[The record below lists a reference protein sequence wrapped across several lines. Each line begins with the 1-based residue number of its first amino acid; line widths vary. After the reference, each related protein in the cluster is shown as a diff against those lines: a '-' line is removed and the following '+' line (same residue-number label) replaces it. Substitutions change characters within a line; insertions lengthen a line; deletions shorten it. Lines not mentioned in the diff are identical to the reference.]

1 MSQSD
6 SRATFFRQSGW
17 MAFAAMGGGVFNL
30 LASLVVFK
38 MGAEVNAFDTAL
50 AALAIL
56 GMPALGMQAAFA
68 TQAAVAESPAQLSA
82 LAAMMRSAFLWIG
95 AGWLAMASVCFAF
108 SNHII
113 QLYHLGNST
122 ILLVFLAMLLVTWW
136 TPISNGVLQGRQ
148 DFLWFGIGTLLNG
161 TGRFAVLAVA
171 IYVFKLGAVGTLLG
185 ALAGSLAV
193 LFLVVWRTVDVMRQ
207 PTAKT
212 EWRDFL
218 RRAIPLTLGL
228 GGLVLLMQADA
239 LIVREK
245 LLSQMTDAE
254 TVGYTAARRI
264 GQVLVFVV
272 GAIVAV
278 MYPKV
283 ARGLKSAEGS
293 DALKLTV
300 GLTAVISVLGA
311 IVTSVIPQFPL
322 RILAG
327 GNALPESAKLVVAYV
342 WALAPLAISNVLVWN
357 LMARERF
364 RTVPVL
370 MLIAGGYWFA
380 LRAFS
385 DRLLTVVTVVGVFST
400 TMMVVSGILT
410 ILDYRKNRKAPV
422 ASAVN
427 A

>member
-1 MSQSD
+1 MSHSD

-56 GMPALGMQAAFA
+56 GMPALGIQAAFA
-68 TQAAVAESPAQLSA
+68 TQAAVAERQDQIDT
-82 LAAMMRSAFLWIG
+82 LAATMRSTYWWIG
-95 AGWLAMASVCFAF
+95 CGWLVVSGLCFAF
-108 SNHII
+108 SDQIMR
-113 QLYHLGNST
+113 LYNLNNPAV
-122 ILLVFLAMLLVTWW
+122 LWVFLAMVLVTLWS
-136 TPISNGVLQGRQ
+136 PIPNGVLQGRQ
-148 DFLWFGIGTLLNG
+148 DFLWFGAGTLLNG
-161 TGRFAVLAVA
+161 AGRFAALAAAV
-171 IYVFKLGAVGTLLG
+171 YVFKLGSLGSLIG
-185 ALAGSLAV
+185 ALTGSLAV
-193 LFLVVWRTVDVMRQ
+193 LLLVAGRTLQIARH
-207 PTAKT
+207 PGGKT
-212 EWRDFL
+212 DWNNFL
-218 RRAIPLTLGL
+218 RRAVPLTFGL
-228 GGLVLLMQADA
+228 GALVLLMQADA

-245 LLSQMTDAE
+245 LQAQMTDAE

-293 DALKLTV
+293 DALRLTV
-300 GLTAVISVLGA
+300 ALTAIISVVGA

-327 GNALPESAKLVVAYV
+327 GNASPESAKLVVAYV

-370 MLIAGGYWFA
+370 MLIAGGCWFA

-385 DRLLTVVTVVGVFST
+385 DRLLTVVTVVGIFST

-422 ASAVN
+422 ASAIN

>member
-1 MSQSD
+1 MSNPG

-38 MGAEVNAFDTAL
+38 LGAEVNTFDTAL

-56 GMPALGMQAAFA
+56 GTPALGMQAAFA
-68 TQAAVAESPAQLSA
+68 SQAVMAEDQAKLRA

-95 AGWLAMASVCFAF
+95 VGWLGLAAVCFTL
-108 SNHII
+108 SGRII
-113 QLYHLGNST
+113 QLYNLGSPT
-122 ILLVFLAMLLVTWW
+122 MLWVFLAMVLVTLW

-148 DFLWFGIGTLLNG
+148 DFLWYGIGTLLSG
-161 TGRFAVLAVA
+161 GGRFAVLAAA
-171 IYVFKLGAVGTLLG
+171 IHVFKLGAVGTLIG

-193 LFLVVWRTVDVMRQ
+193 LLLVVWRTVGIMRQ
-207 PTAKT
+207 PFART
-212 EWRDFL
+212 EWRNFL
-218 RRAIPLTLGL
+218 RRAVPLTLGL
-228 GGLVLLMQADA
+228 GALVLLMQADA

-245 LLSQMTDAE
+245 LQSQLTDVE

-264 GQVLVFVV
+264 GQVLVFLV
-272 GAIVAV
+272 GAVVTV

-283 ARGLKSAEGS
+283 ARGLKNAEGS

-300 GLTAVISVLGA
+300 GLTAAVSVFGA
-311 IVTSVIPQFPL
+311 TVTSLIPQFPL

-327 GNALPESAKLVVAYV
+327 GSASPESANLVVAYV

-357 LMARERF
+357 LMARESY
-364 RTVPVL
+364 RTVPLL
-370 MLIAGGYWFA
+370 MLIAGGCWFA
-380 LRAFS
+380 LRAYG
-385 DRLLTVVTVVGVFST
+385 DRLMTVVTVVGMFST
-400 TMMVVSGILT
+400 LMMIVSGILT
-410 ILDYRKNRKAPV
+410 ILDYRKNRVPSATAPI
-422 ASAVN
+422 N